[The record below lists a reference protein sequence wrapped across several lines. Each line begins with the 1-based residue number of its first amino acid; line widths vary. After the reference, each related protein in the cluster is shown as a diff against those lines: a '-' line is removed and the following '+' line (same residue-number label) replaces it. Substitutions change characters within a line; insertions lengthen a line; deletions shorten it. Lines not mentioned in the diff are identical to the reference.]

1 MIKVGD
7 NVWTVECFMVTP
19 QKSFKIPFLYL
30 YRYPKWIVVPV
41 KRRIIKKDSKFYYYG
56 DFEGFRIKK
65 NQCFKT
71 KREAERAVRRFN
83 KKEKERFIIS
93 VAKEMNK
100 NLYKE
105 E

>member
-7 NVWTVECFMVTP
+7 NVWTVECCMTEPRRV
-19 QKSFKIPFLYL
+19 FKIPFLYF
-30 YRYPKWIVVPV
+30 YRYPKWMVFPI
-41 KRRIIKKDSKFYYYG
+41 KRKITKIDKNFFYYG
-56 DFEGFRIKK
+56 GLGIKIKK
-65 NQCFKT
+65 NQCFKKKVDA
-71 KREAERAVRRFN
+71 KRAARLFN

-93 VAKEMNK
+93 IAKEMNK